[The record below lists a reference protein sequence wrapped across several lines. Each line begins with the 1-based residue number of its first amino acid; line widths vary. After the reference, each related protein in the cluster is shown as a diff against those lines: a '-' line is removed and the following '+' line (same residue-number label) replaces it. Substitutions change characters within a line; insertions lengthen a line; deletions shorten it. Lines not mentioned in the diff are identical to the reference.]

1 MFPQKALSASL
12 LFATSLVAGE
22 AYSGTQSRDAVWHLE
37 PLATVGVTEGDER
50 YVFGRIA
57 DLALGPDGRI
67 YVLDAQAAN
76 LRIFAADGTY
86 ISTVGRKGAGPGEFA
101 VPYSIAFDEHDR
113 LWVADAGNARY
124 SVFDLEGSFLNSY
137 PIPFPRSLVPG
148 QSRFTRDGRLLEV
161 AQLMAVIQ
169 GADGSVR
176 MRSLGPA
183 AIAMSQGDSLATTDT
198 LPLVAAA
205 EPPAFVR
212 TTGTQTVR
220 MVPPF
225 SPAQLF
231 ELDPRGWVWVGHSDR
246 YVVEA
251 LSLGGE
257 VVQTLSRDLAAEP
270 LARGDRHSLEVWA
283 ADMRSRRYRGSD
295 SQLPGTYPYF
305 DRIIAADDG
314 HVWLHRQGSG
324 GSSFDVFDPA
334 GRHVAEVEAPGNA
347 GRFGTHP
354 HITERFVLLAST
366 DPLGAPV
373 VELYSIEH

>member
-1 MFPQKALSASL
+1 MFPWKAVSASL
-12 LFATSLVAGE
+12 LFATSLVAGQ
-22 AYSGTQSRDAVWHLE
+22 AYRGTQPHDAVWHLE
-37 PLATVGVTEGDER
+37 PLARFGVTDGDER
-50 YVFGRIA
+50 YVFGHIA
-57 DLALGPDGRI
+57 DLALGSDGRI
-67 YVLDAQAAN
+67 YVLDSQAAN
-76 LRIFAADGTY
+76 LRIFAADGTH

-124 SVFDLEGSFLNSY
+124 SVFDLEGSFLTSH

-161 AQLMAVIQ
+161 AQLMEVLQ

-183 AIAMSQGDSLATTDT
+183 AIAMALEDSLTMTDT
-198 LPLVAAA
+198 LPLVADA

-212 TTGTQTVR
+212 TTGTQTVG

-231 ELDPRGWVWVGHSDR
+231 ELDPRGWVWVGRSDR

-251 LSLGGE
+251 ISLGGE
-257 VVQTLSRDLAAEP
+257 IVQTLSRDLAAEP
-270 LARGDRHSLEVWA
+270 LTRRDRRSLEVWA
-283 ADMRSRRYRGSD
+283 DNLRSRGFKGSD
-295 SQLPGTYPYF
+295 SQLPRTYPYF
-305 DRIIAADDG
+305 DRIVAADDG
-314 HVWLHRQGSG
+314 HVWLHRQGRG

-334 GRHVAEVEAPGNA
+334 GQYVAEVKAPGNA

-354 HITERFVLLAST
+354 HITEQVVLLAST
-366 DPLGAPV
+366 DTLGAPV